1 MRRELA
7 GQAEVVGIIERHNRE
22 AHFEADCARDG
33 VPDDV
38 MASQVEAMNT
48 SKAMAQCCEPRTV
61 QLKKRA
67 SHLWLPAPAAS
78 LTGNDQGTTRTRSRT
93 SGGALKGRI
102 ATICSSGML
111 CKREPKLLSESVTWR
126 QPGSWM
132 TG

>member
-61 QLKKRA
+61 QLKTRA
-67 SHLWLPAPAAS
+67 SHSWLPAPAGALS
-78 LTGNDQGTTRTRSRT
+78 LGTTRTRLRT

-102 ATICSSGML
+102 ATTSL
-111 CKREPKLLSESVTWR
+111 FKWNAVQARAQVVE
-126 QPGSWM
+126 
-132 TG
+132 